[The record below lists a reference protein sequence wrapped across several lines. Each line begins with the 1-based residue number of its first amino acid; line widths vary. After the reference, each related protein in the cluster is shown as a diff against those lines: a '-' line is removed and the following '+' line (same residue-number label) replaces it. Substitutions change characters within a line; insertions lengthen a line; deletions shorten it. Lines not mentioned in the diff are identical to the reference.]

1 MSSHCLVILCL
12 ILCVQSSSC
21 SEGSFVTTVR
31 RTHEWQVSSSVENIK
46 PQRDDH
52 TSLRGTENAETTN
65 LRSWSGQVALRH
77 RRHLRNTHGVLN
89 IIGWGTLLPVGA
101 IVARS
106 FRKFPLK
113 CEEWYKLHVLCQTL
127 GYIIGAVGW
136 SFGMWL
142 GNSSKQYSLR
152 AHRILG
158 IVIFTFA
165 TAQMLALYLQPKRE
179 NGCRRWWKIYHKI
192 LGYLLISMIV
202 ANIFQGI
209 DHKEHAEK
217 WKWIYVG
224 ILSVLSFSA
233 LLLEILRFVM
243 PRIHR

>member
-1 MSSHCLVILCL
+1 MK
-12 ILCVQSSSC
+12 Q
-21 SEGSFVTTVR
+21 
-31 RTHEWQVSSSVENIK
+31 
-46 PQRDDH
+46 
-52 TSLRGTENAETTN
+52 
-65 LRSWSGQVALRH
+65 
-77 RRHLRNTHGVLN
+77 THGVLN

-209 DHKEHAEK
+209 DHKDHAEK